1 MYTLLIPLYHD
12 SAWLCITYIPSPRYH
27 TLLPLSVS
35 STSVVEY
42 IGYFYYYYF
51 RPPLDVSTLLVP
63 RCFHTALLRS
73 FFLKDLDHRH
83 FSHAS
88 LCRLIVGS
96 SRTSEGVRSQPNT
109 TIPPHAPTAIPRSF
123 SPSRLVDH
131 LPTHLY
137 IQPRASLS
145 PLLRCRMFGWPHP
158 TISAS
163 RFPQET
169 AGRCQPLTQ
178 LDTV

>member
-1 MYTLLIPLYHD
+1 MTLRGCALH
-12 SAWLCITYIPSPRYH
+12 TYRHPVTTPSSHCPCRAPR
-27 TLLPLSVS
+27 SS
-35 STSVVEY
+35 STLATSTTTTSAS
-42 IGYFYYYYF
+42 
-51 RPPLDVSTLLVP
+51 PLDVSTLLVP

-131 LPTHLY
+131 LLTHLY

-169 AGRCQPLTQ
+169 AGR
-178 LDTV
+178 